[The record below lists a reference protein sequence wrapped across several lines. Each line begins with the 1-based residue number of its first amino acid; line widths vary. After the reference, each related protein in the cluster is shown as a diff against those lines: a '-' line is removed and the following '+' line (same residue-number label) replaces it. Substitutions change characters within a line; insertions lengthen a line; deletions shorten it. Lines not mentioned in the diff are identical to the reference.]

1 MTQKAKG
8 PASVGALPDHCST
21 NPTKDKEMN
30 TGTIITVAMHQ
41 PEPIVDRVQRL
52 AEELSAA
59 LAEWSG
65 GQFAATVFP
74 ADHPAGVNYPS
85 VGQSPESRLKRAAE
99 AYKLCASAIDPTVT
113 EWWSIE
119 PADDQMAVRF
129 GLYGVRPQE
138 SGK

>member
-1 MTQKAKG
+1 
-8 PASVGALPDHCST
+8 
-21 NPTKDKEMN
+21 MN
-30 TGTIITVAMHQ
+30 TDTIITVAKRQ

-52 AEELSAA
+52 AEELSQA

-65 GQFAATVFP
+65 GQFAATIYP
-74 ADHPAGVNYPS
+74 ADHPAGFNYPS
-85 VGQSPESRLKRAAE
+85 VGQSPESRLKHAAE
-99 AYKLCASAIDPTVT
+99 VYKLCASAIDPTVT

-138 SGK
+138 NGK